1 MKNILLVEPSYKNK
15 YPPLGLMKISSY
27 HKNKG
32 DKVVFVKGLS
42 KEIAENVWDR
52 VYITT
57 LFTFYFDITVK
68 TIRFYKKCVQNI
80 KHIYAGGILASLMS
94 EELKEETGI
103 ENIITGLL
111 DNSAKIG
118 YTDNVNIDCLTPDY
132 DILEDIDYKYPAGDN
147 YFAYTTRGC
156 PNKCSFCSV
165 SRLEPEFKTT
175 NHIYEHIMD
184 INKKYGAKRNLLLL
198 DNNILN
204 SPDLKEIIKDIKK
217 AGFIHKPN
225 FIDPL
230 KYDIIFQRIK
240 NNHYSEKDIS
250 KLVYILEEFKAKIKS
265 KDILRIF
272 ETSLKEIKQSENK
285 INKILDTY
293 SVFIPIF
300 NKYRSKNLK
309 KRFVDF
315 NQGIDARLLTDEKM
329 KILSKIPINPLR
341 IAFDDINRAELY
353 KKAVRIANKYGVKEI
368 SNYMLYNYNDK
379 PEDLWHRLKINAEL
393 REELGVNIF
402 SFPMKYSPVNKT
414 NREFYGT
421 YWNKKYLRAIQCVLL
436 VKKGIVSTVKGFFEK
451 AFGKTS
457 EEYFELLMMP
467 EDFIIYRS
475 FFEKNGLTEK
485 WKNLYSSL
493 TEEEKNLLLE
503 AIKYN
508 KVITEGLT
516 IDNEKIHNI
525 LPYYQMKYDK
535 IKYGSGKIDNQ
546 ICFNF

>member
-68 TIRFYKKCVQNI
+68 TIRFYKKCVENI

-230 KYDIIFQRIK
+230 KYDIIF
-240 NNHYSEKDIS
+240 
-250 KLVYILEEFKAKIKS
+250 
-265 KDILRIF
+265 
-272 ETSLKEIKQSENK
+272 
-285 INKILDTY
+285 
-293 SVFIPIF
+293 
-300 NKYRSKNLK
+300 
-309 KRFVDF
+309 
-315 NQGIDARLLTDEKM
+315 
-329 KILSKIPINPLR
+329 
-341 IAFDDINRAELY
+341 
-353 KKAVRIANKYGVKEI
+353 
-368 SNYMLYNYNDK
+368 
-379 PEDLWHRLKINAEL
+379 
-393 REELGVNIF
+393 
-402 SFPMKYSPVNKT
+402 
-414 NREFYGT
+414 
-421 YWNKKYLRAIQCVLL
+421 
-436 VKKGIVSTVKGFFEK
+436 KG
-451 AFGKTS
+451 
-457 EEYFELLMMP
+457 
-467 EDFIIYRS
+467 
-475 FFEKNGLTEK
+475 
-485 WKNLYSSL
+485 
-493 TEEEKNLLLE
+493 
-503 AIKYN
+503 
-508 KVITEGLT
+508 
-516 IDNEKIHNI
+516 
-525 LPYYQMKYDK
+525 
-535 IKYGSGKIDNQ
+535 
-546 ICFNF
+546 